1 MNLFGEHLGYLR
13 KANGMTQEDLAKK
26 LKCTKQAISHYETGK
41 RDPSIDTLVEIS
53 RIFNVDLDSLL
64 VTKSN
69 LGSDVAP
76 KKHNIFDDM
85 PPEFVKK
92 LKEEFDNATPI
103 KPGEDEES
111 DILFAIESQRAL
123 DEYRSDALE
132 EKLNS
137 LFPCLSLECKLMLV
151 NFAEFLLWQQ
161 EKRGKRNAE

>member
-1 MNLFGEHLGYLR
+1 
-13 KANGMTQEDLAKK
+13 
-26 LKCTKQAISHYETGK
+26 
-41 RDPSIDTLVEIS
+41 
-53 RIFNVDLDSLL
+53 
-64 VTKSN
+64 
-69 LGSDVAP
+69 
-76 KKHNIFDDM
+76 M

-132 EKLNS
+132 EKLDS
-137 LFPCLSLECKLMLV
+137 LFPCLSLECKSILV

-161 EKRGKRNAE
+161 EKRGKRNTE